1 LPWAFIYRAVG
12 ALHPTFDAKPT
23 IQVKVSLG
31 ILRAKFSADLAT
43 EQQQMKLTRDIQS
56 LSTFKRDTAKIV
68 RQLKKTGQPVV
79 LTVNGKA
86 ELVVQDAES
95 YQKLLEMQDRME
107 AIEGIKRGFESMKR
121 KRG

>member
-1 LPWAFIYRAVG
+1 
-12 ALHPTFDAKPT
+12 
-23 IQVKVSLG
+23 
-31 ILRAKFSADLAT
+31 
-43 EQQQMKLTRDIQS
+43 MKLTRDIHS
-56 LSTFKRDTAKIV
+56 LSTFKGDTEKMV

-95 YQKLLEMQDRME
+95 YQKLLEAKDKME

-121 KRG
+121 NGGKPAEKFFQQLLVEKGISERE